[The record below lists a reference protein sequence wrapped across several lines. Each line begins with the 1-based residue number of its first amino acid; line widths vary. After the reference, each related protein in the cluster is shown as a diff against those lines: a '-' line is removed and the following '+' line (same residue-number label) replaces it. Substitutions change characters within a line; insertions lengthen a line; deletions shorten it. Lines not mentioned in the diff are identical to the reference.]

1 MSATAAIAAAAVS
14 AYIANKG
21 RKILQTLNEKER
33 PVFVL
38 TVKDISELKARE
50 KAGEDMSEE
59 LAIAERTL
67 QRIYNSAQIATIK
80 EISGSLVELTD
91 AGLNQI
97 INSALSNK

>member
-1 MSATAAIAAAAVS
+1 MSATAAIAGAALA

-38 TVKDISELKARE
+38 TVKDIAELKQRE
-50 KAGEDMSEE
+50 KAGEDMAEE

-67 QRIYNSAQIATIK
+67 QRIYNSAQIATIN
-80 EISGSLVELTD
+80 EIAGGLVELTD
-91 AGLNQI
+91 AGLTQV
-97 INSALSNK
+97 INSALSK